1 MIKTNRGE
9 ICAFG
14 STTELLADLSVIV
27 GSLNENLAK
36 EVGTEDAKKFIME
49 SVEFGLM
56 SDDEAQTK
64 KKECVDKAACEITEA
79 IDELKELIM
88 KGMMKDG
95 SK

>member
-14 STTELLADLSVIV
+14 STAELLADLSVIV
-27 GSLNENLAK
+27 DSLNENLAK

-49 SVEFGLM
+49 SVEIGLM

-64 KKECVDKAACEITEA
+64 KKECVEKVACELEEA
-79 IDELKELIM
+79 LEELKKILME
-88 KGMMKDG
+88 GMMKE
-95 SK
+95 